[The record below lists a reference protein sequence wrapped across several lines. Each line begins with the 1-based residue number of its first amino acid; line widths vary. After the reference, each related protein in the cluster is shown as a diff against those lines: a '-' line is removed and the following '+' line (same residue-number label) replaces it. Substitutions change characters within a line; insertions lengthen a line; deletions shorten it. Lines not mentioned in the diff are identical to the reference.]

1 MELEKKVE
9 DLEKRLEKLEAKE
22 RRRTIIGIIKAAIV
36 VVIAV
41 AIIIVGI
48 KVYNQFMEKMR
59 PIMEIQEKSEDLG
72 LDSIF
77 DYFK

>member
-22 RRRTIIGIIKAAIV
+22 RRRTIIGIIKTVI
-36 VVIAV
+36 VIAMFA

-48 KVYNQFMEKMR
+48 KVYNQFMEQIK
-59 PIMEIQEKSEDLG
+59 PIMDIQEKTEGLG

>member
-1 MELEKKVE
+1 MELEKKIE

-22 RRRTIIGIIKAAIV
+22 RRRTLLSIIKVAV
-36 VVIAV
+36 VVVVAV
-41 AIIIVGI
+41 AVIVVGI

>member
-1 MELEKKVE
+1 MEIEKKVE

-22 RRRTIIGIIKAAIV
+22 RRRTILGIIKAAV
-36 VVIAV
+36 VVVVAV
-41 AIIIVGI
+41 AVIVVGI

-59 PIMEIQEKSEDLG
+59 PIMEVQEKSEELG

>member
-22 RRRTIIGIIKAAIV
+22 KRRTIMGIIKAAII
-36 VVIAV
+36 VVIAAAV
-41 AIIIVGI
+41 IIVGI
-48 KVYNQFMEKMR
+48 KVYNQFMERMR
-59 PIMEIQEKSEDLG
+59 PIMEIQEKTEDMG
-72 LDSIF
+72 LESIF